1 MIQISLGLELIV
13 ASMHN
18 QLIASNINSNSL
30 LDDKHFLKSFSLF
43 CDLNKRCLP
52 LSEREERPLMH
63 ARVIAL
69 VVDMSSSASDAI
81 VLIIAPPTNNSL
93 TSPHM
98 VREPVV

>member
-1 MIQISLGLELIV
+1 MIQISLGLELIM

-30 LDDKHFLKSFSLF
+30 LDYKRFLKSFSLF
-43 CDLNKRCLP
+43 CDLNKHCLP
-52 LSEREERPLMH
+52 LSEHEERPLMH
-63 ARVIAL
+63 ARVITL

-81 VLIIAPPTNNSL
+81 ALIVALSMNNSL
-93 TSPHM
+93 TSPRT